1 MDHPFA
7 PGGQTYQIG
16 TAAVQIPVGAGNS
29 FRIVNLLA
37 AVTYIAWGPTNAV
50 TVTAP
55 GLGTPQTNTLAL
67 PPNAERTICIPVNAQ
82 GPLWWI
88 ASALVACNVTQGD
101 GL

>member
-16 TAAVQIPVGAGNS
+16 TAAVQIPVGVGNS

-37 AVTYIAWGPTNAV
+37 AVSYIAWGPTNAV

-55 GLGTPQTNTLAL
+55 GVATPQANTLAL
-67 PPNAERTICIPVNAQ
+67 PPNGERTICLPVNST
-82 GPLWWI
+82 GPLFWI
-88 ASALVACNVTQGD
+88 ASALAAFNVTQGD
-101 GL
+101 GV